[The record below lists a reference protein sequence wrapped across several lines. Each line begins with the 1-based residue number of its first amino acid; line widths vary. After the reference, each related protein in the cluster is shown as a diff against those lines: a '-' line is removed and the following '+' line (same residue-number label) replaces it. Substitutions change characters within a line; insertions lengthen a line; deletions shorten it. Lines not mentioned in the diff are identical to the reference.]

1 MQWKRSLATVVLFA
15 AMPVMNVG
23 VLQAA
28 AITVNNFSFEADVQA
43 LGAFDPGNV
52 PGWTAGPGVSMSTY
66 HPTTSQFPGGVPDG
80 VNVGAVQGGDM
91 SQTLLANLTANT
103 QYTLLVSVGRRADIA
118 LGTYLVTFEAGG
130 SVLASESAQTPAAG
144 TFSTS
149 TISFFAATGNAHFGE
164 ALTIRLSATGGGEAY
179 YEFVILDA

>member
-1 MQWKRSLATVVLFA
+1 MPWKCSFATVVLFA
-15 AMPVMNVG
+15 AIPAMNVG

-28 AITVNNFSFEADVQA
+28 AIPINNFSFEADVLA

-52 PGWTAGPGVSMSTY
+52 PGWTAGPGASMSTY

-103 QYTLLVSVGRRADIA
+103 QYTLLVSVGRRADNA
-118 LGTYLVTFEAGG
+118 LGIYLVTLEAGG
-130 SVLASESAQTPAAG
+130 SVLASESAQTPAAW
-144 TFSTS
+144 TFYTS
-149 TISFFAATGNAHFGE
+149 TISFFAAHGNAHLGQ
-164 ALTIRLSATGGGEAY
+164 APTIRLT
-179 YEFVILDA
+179 

>member
-118 LGTYLVTFEAGG
+118 LGTHLDTFEAGG
-130 SVLASESAQTPAAG
+130 GGLASESSPTPPSG
-144 TFSTS
+144 SLLPSPISLFSQPANTH
-149 TISFFAATGNAHFGE
+149 FAP
-164 ALTIRLSATGGGEAY
+164 
-179 YEFVILDA
+179 

>member
-52 PGWTAGPGVSMSTY
+52 PGWTAGPGASMSTY

-91 SQTLLANLTANT
+91 FQSLLANLTANN
-103 QYTLLVSVGRRADIA
+103 QYTLLVSVGRRADKA
-118 LGTYLVTFEAGG
+118 LGTHLITPWGRG
-130 SVLASESAQTPAAG
+130 SRLASETSPTTPAR
-144 TFSTS
+144 TT
-149 TISFFAATGNAHFGE
+149 AT
-164 ALTIRLSATGGGEAY
+164 
-179 YEFVILDA
+179 